1 MIKSNSLTI
10 KKFFLVSFVFIIL
23 NNNFFN
29 YDESILYGQTD
40 GITYFKIAEAAPNIS
55 IEKLPYHKAQR
66 FLLPYIT
73 GVISKYLIVDIYT
86 LFRIFSFCL
95 VGLILLIFKK
105 IFNKLNVEINFQIFL
120 FSLIIF
126 NPYIMRYYLATPLM
140 INDLLFLLSGTLLI
154 LSFISSNKWL
164 LSLSIFLATVSRP
177 ESIFF
182 ILALIISKVI
192 YKKKYIFSLNSI
204 IINLIIFSLIFLL
217 NNHHASII
225 GADNIGAFALEER
238 FGLFIFNYS
247 LKEFLIFII
256 LPLFNFFPILLIFLF
271 CNHKLSGHRHDGLLI
286 FSIIIVF
293 LTMITPFIS
302 GPIATGKNIIRL
314 INLSYPFMI
323 YIFYKILIIKNN
335 LSLYKKILFLFII
348 ILWSLHPTYSN
359 VNIFLPLSKIFSY

>member
-1 MIKSNSLTI
+1 MIKSNSLMI

-23 NNNFFN
+23 TNNFFN

-126 NPYIMRYYLATPLM
+126 NPYIIRYYLATPLM

-164 LSLSIFLATVSRP
+164 LSLSIFLATISRI

-182 ILALIISKVI
+182 ILALIIGKVI
-192 YKKKYIFSLNSI
+192 YKKKYTFSLNSI
-204 IINLIIFSLIFLL
+204 GINLFIFSSIFLL
-217 NNHHASII
+217 NNYHASIVSSDGI
-225 GADNIGAFALEER
+225 AAFALKQR

-256 LPLFNFFPILLIFLF
+256 LPFLNFFPILLFLLF
-271 CNHKLSGHRHDGLLI
+271 FNYKLSNFKQDGLFI
-286 FSIIIVF
+286 FSIIIFF
-293 LTMITPFIS
+293 LTMITPLIS
-302 GPIATGKNIIRL
+302 GPIITGKNIIRL

-335 LSLYKKILFLFII
+335 LILYKKILFLFIL
-348 ILWSLHPTYSN
+348 ILWSLHPTYSS
-359 VNIFLPLSKIFSY
+359 VNIFSPLSKIFSY

>member
-1 MIKSNSLTI
+1 MIKLDSLTI

-23 NNNFFN
+23 SNNFFN
-29 YDESILYGQTD
+29 YNESILYGQTD

-55 IEKLPYHKAQR
+55 IEKHPYHKAHR

-73 GVISKYLIVDIYT
+73 GVISKYLIVDTYT
-86 LFRIFSFCL
+86 LFRVFSFFL
-95 VGLILLIFKK
+95 IGLILFIFKK
-105 IFNKLNVEINFQIFL
+105 IFHKLNIEINFQIFL

-126 NPYIMRYYLATPLM
+126 NPYIIRYYLATPLM

-154 LSFISSNKWL
+154 LSFIRSNKWL
-164 LSLSIFLATVSRP
+164 LFLSIFLATISRI

-182 ILALIISKVI
+182 ILALIIGKAI
-192 YKKKYIFSLNSI
+192 YKKKYTFSLNSI
-204 IINLIIFSLIFLL
+204 VINLVIFSSIFLL
-217 NNHHASII
+217 NKYHASIV
-225 GADNIGAFALEER
+225 GTDNIGAFSPEHR

-247 LKEFLIFII
+247 LKEFLIFIF
-256 LPLFNFFPILLIFLF
+256 LPLLNFLPILLFLLF
-271 CNHKLSGHRHDGLLI
+271 FNYKISNYKQDSLFI

-293 LTMITPFIS
+293 LTMITPLIS
-302 GPIATGKNIIRL
+302 GPIATGKNITRL

-335 LSLYKKILFLFII
+335 LILYKKILFLFIL

-359 VNIFLPLSKIFSY
+359 VNIFSPLSKIFSY